1 MDNAQP
7 ERDSGGDRHSVESV
21 SYKTLT
27 VKILHAENQRH
38 FSNLIYRG
46 CFVTVSLPTAST
58 KTFRTK
64 TVYNFKNPVWNE
76 EVTYRLPD
84 NVKHVLEIQMYAV
97 SFLRTILLSTIWL
110 DSHFTGNPM
119 SKPGAEKKSQLDLR
133 IKWSDGDEAGVV
145 GYHSNGIVV
154 AAPLADLDVNLEKPL
169 QRRNVKDKLLNI
181 NGSYQESQTLRLKE
195 PQKLRFYINRN
206 LETDLEVQERRK
218 SLRKVLRWYLRPVKW
233 TVRGVLF
240 ITVVVWILL
249 KCVLM
254 CPALALWRFLIN
266 LFRGQYSLAGF
277 WNGFKYVVFLRF
289 LGPPVRMSLTV
300 VVSLI
305 RLGYK
310 LWKEP
315 NYWVLVKHIG
325 AMLWHSVKSLA
336 KRDESDTHVTKTLA
350 SIQLDPLSGN
360 QKEKVSLKIGK
371 DMVDLDLETN
381 EREEEEL
388 DVRMEFDIPHEEKE
402 FLKKRKVVV
411 AQSLQKLL
419 GLECPLKPDQVPT
432 IAVVASGGGAR
443 AMTGLLG
450 GLKGLQDMGV
460 LDTVSYITGVSGST
474 WTMSSLYRDP
484 NWSKQNLE
492 KVINEEKV
500 QMTKKLSS
508 AFSEEKTKYYV
519 EQMEEKRKAGYL
531 QSFSDLSGL
540 IIEHLIFG
548 KETTYKL
555 SDQKEAVAEGQNP
568 LPIYTAVNKKEDVM
582 EGEQRSESEW
592 CEFTPY
598 EVGLLKYGAFVRTE
612 DFGSHFFLGHRI
624 KKLPE
629 LRIPYLIG
637 MWSSAFSLSV
647 SELLDFV
654 IGPRSKSSKSEDDS
668 EGTSTVQA
676 RRAVLQ
682 RRVTIPLSGIS
693 FGNKGL
699 IVKRSVSKMT
709 AFVHRLFCKRPLV
722 TEIYNYMH
730 GVFMHKNY
738 DKDPRFLAW
747 KESQA
752 LGLSK
757 ERHPDSYPNELT
769 PSDSTLQL
777 VDAGLAINIGCAPIL
792 RTERKADLIIVLSYS
807 WDIDPL
813 AVVKLTSSYCKSHEI
828 PFPNVD
834 GTLPEQEAYVFKDED
849 QAEAPIVIHF
859 PLVNVTFRDVLA
871 PGLKRKTPKERKA
884 DRLYGD
890 NYTTRNLVYD
900 KKHFEFLI
908 NLTYYNIISN
918 KEMMLNVL
926 KDAVHRKME
935 KTNAH

>member
-7 ERDSGGDRHSVESV
+7 ERDSGGDRHLVESV

-27 VKILHAENQRH
+27 VKILRAENQRH

-97 SFLRTILLSTIWL
+97 SFLRTILLCTIWL

-119 SKPGAEKKSQLDLR
+119 SKPGAEKKSKLLMD
-133 IKWSDGDEAGVV
+133 IEWSDEDEAGVV

-240 ITVVVWILL
+240 IPVAVWILL

-315 NYWVLVKHIG
+315 NYWVLVKYIG

-419 GLECPLKPDQVPT
+419 GLKCPLKPDQVPT

-484 NWSKQNLE
+484 NWSKQSLE
-492 KVINEEKV
+492 KFINDEKV

-508 AFSEEKTKYYV
+508 AFSEEKTKYYMK
-519 EQMEEKRKAGYL
+519 QMEEKRKAGYM

-598 EVGLLKYGAFVRTE
+598 EVGLLKYGAFVQTE

-654 IGPRSKSSKSEDDS
+654 IGPRSKSSKSENDS
-668 EGTSTVQA
+668 EETPTAQKCKKDKEKKDS
-676 RRAVLQ
+676 
-682 RRVTIPLSGIS
+682 SS
-693 FGNKGL
+693 SGL
-699 IVKRSVSKMT
+699 IVKRPVSKMT
-709 AFVHRLFCKRPLV
+709 SFVHRLFGKRPLV

-834 GTLPEQEAYVFKDED
+834 GTLPKQEAYVFKDED

-859 PLVNVTFRDVLA
+859 PLVNVTFRHFKS
-871 PGLKRKTPKERKA
+871 PGEIRRTPEEIKA
-884 DRLYGD
+884 GRLDANKYR
-890 NYTTRNLVYD
+890 TRYLVYD
-900 KKHFEFLI
+900 KKHFESLVDLTHYNVI
-908 NLTYYNIISN
+908 NNH
-918 KEMMLNVL
+918 EMMLNVL
-926 KDAVHRKME
+926 KDAVRRKME